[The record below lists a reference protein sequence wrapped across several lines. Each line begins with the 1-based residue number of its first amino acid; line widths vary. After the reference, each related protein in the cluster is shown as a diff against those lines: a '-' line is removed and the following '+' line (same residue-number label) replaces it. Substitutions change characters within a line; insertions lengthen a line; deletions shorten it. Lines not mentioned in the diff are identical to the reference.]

1 MARAACCMPVRMSR
15 IKQIEIPSKAEIDAH
30 PSQRENSGRA
40 STDNMKKDPGV
51 FLGHILDS
59 IELIESYSR
68 GKTELDLME
77 SMGLQDQ
84 IIRRIEIIGEAVK
97 NLPDD
102 LRRDHPE
109 VPWRDMAGMR
119 DIVVHQ
125 YFGVDLEFVWQAAT
139 KDFPEL
145 KEKILKI
152 QEDQGTEA
160 K

>member
-1 MARAACCMPVRMSR
+1 
-15 IKQIEIPSKAEIDAH
+15 
-30 PSQRENSGRA
+30 
-40 STDNMKKDPGV
+40 MKKDPAV

-68 GKTELDLME
+68 GKTELDLLE
-77 SMGLQDQ
+77 SVGLQDQ

-102 LRRDHPE
+102 LRKNHPE

-145 KEKILKI
+145 KAKIQKI
-152 QEDQGTEA
+152 QEDLGS
-160 K
+160 KSK